1 MTTINQNEVDKF
13 SAIASEWWNEN
24 GKFKPLHCFNPVR
37 LQFINKH
44 IAKHFKLNNNQCHFL
59 NGVSLIDIG
68 CGGGLVAE
76 PMANLGAEVM
86 AIDAS
91 ATNIEVAKIHAK
103 QSGLNINYTKATPEQ
118 IAQEGLQ
125 FDVVLALEIIEHVEN
140 VELFL
145 QACSALLKPN
155 GILFVATINR
165 NLKSLLL
172 AKFGVEY
179 VLRWLPIGTHH
190 WHKFL
195 KPSEIVDFATKF
207 NLNLHHLQGFNYH
220 IFSNTWQESNNI
232 DINYCLSFTK

>member
-13 SAIASEWWNEN
+13 SAMASDWWNEN
-24 GKFKPLHCFNPVR
+24 GKFKPLHRFNPARV
-37 LQFINKH
+37 QFISQH
-44 IAKHFKLNNNQCHFL
+44 LAKHFQLNTNQQQFL
-59 NGVSLIDIG
+59 RGLSLIDIG

-76 PMANLGAEVM
+76 PMATLGAEVL

-103 QSGLNINYTKATPEQ
+103 QSNLTIYYQQGTAEK

-125 FDVVLALEIIEHVEN
+125 LDVVLALEIIEHVEN

-145 QACSALLKPN
+145 QACSALLKPG

-195 KPSEIVDFATKF
+195 KPSEITNIASKF
-207 NLNLHHLQGFNYH
+207 NLNLHHLQGFTYH
-220 IFSNTWQESNNI
+220 IFNNTWQESNNI

>member
-1 MTTINQNEVDKF
+1 MTTLNQNEVDKF

-24 GKFKPLHCFNPVR
+24 GKFKPLHCFNPIR
-37 LQFINKH
+37 LQFISKH
-44 IAKHFKLNNNQCHFL
+44 LAEHFKLNINQHQFL
-59 NGVSLIDIG
+59 TGLSLIDIG

-76 PMANLGAEVM
+76 PMANLGAEVL

-103 QSGLNINYTKATPEQ
+103 QSNLAINYKQATPEQ
-118 IAQEGLQ
+118 IAQENQ
-125 FDVVLALEIIEHVEN
+125 HFDVVLALEVIEHVKN
-140 VELFL
+140 IELFL
-145 QACSALLKPN
+145 QACSNLLKPG

-165 NLKSLLL
+165 NLKSLLF

-195 KPSEIVDFATKF
+195 KPAEIVNSASKF
-207 NLNLHHLQGFNYH
+207 NLNLKHLQGFSYN
-220 IFSNTWQESNNI
+220 IFTNTWQESHNI

>member
-13 SAIASEWWNEN
+13 SAMASDWWNEN
-24 GKFKPLHCFNPVR
+24 GKFKPLHRFNPARV
-37 LQFINKH
+37 QFISQH
-44 IAKHFKLNNNQCHFL
+44 LAKHFQLNTNQQQFL
-59 NGVSLIDIG
+59 KGLSLIDIG

-76 PMANLGAEVM
+76 PMATLGAEVL

-103 QSGLNINYTKATPEQ
+103 QSNLTINYQQGTAEK

-145 QACSALLKPN
+145 QACSALLKP
-155 GILFVATINR
+155 GGMLFVATINR

-195 KPSEIVDFATKF
+195 KPSEITEVANKF
-207 NLNLHHLQGFNYH
+207 NLNLKHLQGFTYN
-220 IFSNTWQESNNI
+220 IFNNTWHESTNI

>member
-13 SAIASEWWNEN
+13 SAMASDWWNEN
-24 GKFKPLHCFNPVR
+24 GKFKPLHRFNPIR
-37 LQFINKH
+37 LQFINQH
-44 IAKHFKLNNNQCHFL
+44 LAKHFQLNTNQQQFL
-59 NGVSLIDIG
+59 SGLSIIDIG

-76 PMANLGAEVM
+76 PMATLGAEVL

-91 ATNIEVAKIHAK
+91 ATNIEIAKIHAK
-103 QSGLNINYTKATPEQ
+103 QSNLTINYQQGTAEK